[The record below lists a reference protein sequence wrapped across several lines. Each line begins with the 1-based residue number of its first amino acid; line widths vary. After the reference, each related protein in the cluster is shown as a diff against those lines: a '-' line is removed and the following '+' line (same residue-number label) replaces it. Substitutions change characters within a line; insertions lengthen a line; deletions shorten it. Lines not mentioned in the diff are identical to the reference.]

1 MSDCHHHDVL
11 AELSPEH
18 RALRQLI
25 PDVYGGFAAISD
37 AALTE
42 GALSSKV
49 KELMAMAIG
58 VVHGCDGCIASHAKR
73 AVRAGATPQ
82 EAAEAI
88 GVSILMHGG
97 PATIYGARAFS
108 AFNEFARDH
117 VVG

>member
-11 AELSPEH
+11 AELGPEH

-25 PDVYGGFAAISD
+25 PDVYRGFAEMSD
-37 AALTE
+37 AALTG

-49 KELMAMAIG
+49 KELMAMSIG
-58 VVHGCDGCIASHAKR
+58 VVHGCDGCIASHAKA
-73 AVRAGATPQ
+73 AVRAGASSQ

-88 GVSILMHGG
+88 GVSILLHGG

-117 VVG
+117 VNQ

>member
-1 MSDCHHHDVL
+1 MY
-11 AELSPEH
+11 
-18 RALRQLI
+18 R
-25 PDVYGGFAAISD
+25 GFAATSD

-58 VVHGCDGCIASHAKR
+58 VVNGCDGCIASHAKG
-73 AVRAGATPQ
+73 AARAGATSQ

-108 AFNEFARDH
+108 AFNEFARDR
-117 VVG
+117 VAQ